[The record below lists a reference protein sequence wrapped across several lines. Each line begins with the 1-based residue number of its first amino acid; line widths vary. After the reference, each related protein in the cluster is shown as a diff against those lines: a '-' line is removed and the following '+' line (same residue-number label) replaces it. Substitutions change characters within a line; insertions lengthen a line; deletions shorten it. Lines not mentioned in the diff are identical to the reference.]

1 MSLEESIILQN
12 VKEICKKIS
21 ENAIRIDNE
30 GIFPRENLDLLAS
43 QGYMGAFLPKP
54 YGLELNFRIFTS
66 IVKEIAKACAS
77 TAWLYVAHCAAAH
90 SFVSTASADLQK
102 KYLPSIA
109 NGKLINLAQ
118 TENSTGAGLSGIETT
133 AKKVGNYYVLNGTK
147 NFITAAHGADIFI
160 IIAKNLE
167 SKDQFPKNLSG
178 FIVEKDTP
186 GFKIGQKY
194 ESMGMRGIGWGE
206 IILNECKIPEENILN
221 DGVKAINSGGH
232 VGMLGAAT
240 IAFALAEAAYETCKN
255 HIKQRLVSGQALGQK
270 EGVKAIFSDIATTY
284 EAMKHMIEYGI
295 DALKRDSYPDLL
307 KVKNFVTENALNVID
322 KAMRLTG
329 AHGYSKLLPLERY
342 YRDARATLLHFQ
354 TLELG
359 KNILGGIAQNI

>member
-12 VKEICKKIS
+12 IKEVCKKIS
-21 ENAIRIDNE
+21 ENATKVDSE
-30 GIFPRENLDLLAS
+30 GRFPRENFDLLAS
-43 QGYMGAFLPKP
+43 QGYMGAFIPKP
-54 YGLELNFRIFTS
+54 YGLELSHKVFVS

-77 TAWLYVAHCAAAH
+77 TAWIYVTHCAATH
-90 SFVSTASADLQK
+90 SFVSTANEKQK
-102 KYLPSIA
+102 ENYLPKIS
-109 NGKLINLAQ
+109 NGKIINLAQ
-118 TENSTGAGLSGIETT
+118 TENTTGAGLTGIETT
-133 AKKVGNYYVLNGTK
+133 AKKVGNYYILNGSK

-167 SKDQFPKNLSG
+167 LKEQFPKNLSG
-178 FIVEKDTP
+178 FIVEKGMS
-186 GFKIGQKY
+186 GFEIGQRY
-194 ESMGMRGIGWGE
+194 DSMGMRGIGWGE
-206 IILNECKIPEENILN
+206 IILNDCKVPEENILQ
-221 DGVKAINSGGH
+221 DGIKAINSGGH
-232 VGMLGAAT
+232 VGMLGAST

-255 HIKQRLVSGQALGQK
+255 HLKQRIIAGQALGQR
-270 EGVKAIFSDIATTY
+270 EGVRAVFSEMATALEAI
-284 EAMKHMIEYGI
+284 KHMIEFGI

-307 KVKNFVTENALNVID
+307 KVKNFVTENALIIID
-322 KAMRLTG
+322 KSMRLTG